1 MPQDNA
7 AESRKY
13 LFETIVERIQ
23 DMIALG
29 EIQAGQKLPP
39 ERTLADRF
47 RVSRSSVRQA
57 IQALSQ
63 KGILESRQG
72 DGTYVCEPDSSV
84 FADTLA
90 AAIHAHRDILQEVM
104 EFRLMIEPQIAYL
117 AARRIREEDLNRLK
131 VIACDQQRKLLAGEE
146 DHLLDAEFHRQLCQS
161 AGNRLIRDI
170 YHTLDHALNES
181 RSRFLQSHGRRRAS
195 AEGHL
200 KIIDALEKRSPQGAF
215 AAMREHLLEVEK
227 MIFQTRDAL
236 EGEE

>member
-1 MPQDNA
+1 M
-7 AESRKY
+7 SIIY
-13 LFETIVERIQ
+13 SLI
-23 DMIALG
+23 G
-29 EIQAGQKLPP
+29 HCH
-39 ERTLADRF
+39 DR
-47 RVSRSSVRQA
+47 
-57 IQALSQ
+57 L
-63 KGILESRQG
+63 ILH
-72 DGTYVCEPDSSV
+72 
-84 FADTLA
+84 
-90 AAIHAHRDILQEVM
+90 IIW
-104 EFRLMIEPQIAYL
+104 
-117 AARRIREEDLNRLK
+117 DL
-131 VIACDQQRKLLAGEE
+131 IE

-227 MIFQTRDAL
+227 MIFQTRDAV